1 MVPLFSLRGAPL
13 VRLGEIVM
21 ILDLYRQGVSV
32 SVIARRV
39 GLDRKT
45 VRRYIARGLEPP
57 VYGPRKPSPHFSQ
70 ACR

>member
-1 MVPLFSLRGAPL
+1 
-13 VRLGEIVM
+13 M